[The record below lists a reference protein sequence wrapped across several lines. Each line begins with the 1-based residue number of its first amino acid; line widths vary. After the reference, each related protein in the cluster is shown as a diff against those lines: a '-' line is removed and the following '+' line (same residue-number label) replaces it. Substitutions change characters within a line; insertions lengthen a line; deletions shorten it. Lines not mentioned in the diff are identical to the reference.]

1 MWGWCEL
8 CFPRDTRARARGK
21 QFPGLDGL
29 EPLPYAGSMLN
40 RLRRLL
46 SASDAQLHD
55 VLTRLARLE
64 GIEQEHAKQLR
75 ELQAERVELLTEW
88 GKTRDQV
95 LRGVK
100 RMGALAGRAEASRNG
115 DLDPEGDGDGFEAV
129 EREAAA
135 LKLWRGR

>member
-1 MWGWCEL
+1 
-8 CFPRDTRARARGK
+8 
-21 QFPGLDGL
+21 
-29 EPLPYAGSMLN
+29 MLN

-115 DLDPEGDGDGFEAV
+115 DPDPDGDGDGFEAV